1 MVTAGNYIFLFY
13 FILFYF
19 ILFYFHLTTWN
30 GGLYV
35 HYIRGPLLERGPLRK
50 HGGLLKSPLS
60 SDMGGGSGYA
70 ALLAHAEGVLYG
82 MELGSVTLKINTQHT
97 LL

>member
-19 ILFYFHLTTWN
+19 ILFSFDYWN

-35 HYIRGPLLERGPLRK
+35 HYIEDPYWS
-50 HGGLLKSPLS
+50 GGL
-60 SDMGGGSGYA
+60 
-70 ALLAHAEGVLYG
+70 
-82 MELGSVTLKINTQHT
+82 
-97 LL
+97 